1 MRSAHIFHLAAICKR
16 ERFICTI
23 RNAKAV
29 EFYCVLR
36 NFHWINEKKKRF
48 INQWHSFVNRHYFHR
63 RWKIRV
69 YNVSFEYVSI
79 PAVSVRVE
87 WKLSYIQQVAFA
99 INFYILFDQCEC
111 HSFSS
116 HSCSFYTCELRCN
129 ATKNHIRT
137 HTHTHSHWIAISRY
151 TCIAHTHLTNEAK
164 EIDSN
169 FISVYI
175 ASYAL
180 MNQVCRSNQ
189 SNNKIDRKFST
200 HTPTHEKKLLNGKRS
215 GALCIGIDFGYS
227 VSRTRTLFTGYMHTR
242 HFDNLRL
249 WLLFGLLFTFEAQ

>member
-111 HSFSS
+111 HFFPRTLALST
-116 HSCSFYTCELRCN
+116 HLNCDAMRQKTTYVLTHIHIRIELLSLGTRVLHTHIWQTKQKKSIVILSLCTSPHTHWWIKCAE
-129 ATKNHIRT
+129 ATKATI
-137 HTHTHSHWIAISRY
+137 
-151 TCIAHTHLTNEAK
+151 K
-164 EIDSN
+164 
-169 FISVYI
+169 
-175 ASYAL
+175 
-180 MNQVCRSNQ
+180 
-189 SNNKIDRKFST
+189 
-200 HTPTHEKKLLNGKRS
+200 
-215 GALCIGIDFGYS
+215 
-227 VSRTRTLFTGYMHTR
+227 
-242 HFDNLRL
+242 
-249 WLLFGLLFTFEAQ
+249 